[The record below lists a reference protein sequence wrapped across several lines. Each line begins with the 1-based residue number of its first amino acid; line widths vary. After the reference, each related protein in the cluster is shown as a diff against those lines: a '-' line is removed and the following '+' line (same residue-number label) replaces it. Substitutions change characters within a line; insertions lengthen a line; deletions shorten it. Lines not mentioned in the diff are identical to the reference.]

1 MKYTCSLFLAGVV
14 LLWFPVACIAADPA
28 PPPNGEPAKASMPET
43 APTAVKE
50 AADSAKAGAPAE
62 EAVKEKP
69 KDQYWFV
76 GTSNYH
82 LLLHESEDQI
92 NKQLN
97 RPFGHLFRTWHRPTT
112 FRDWSDSY
120 LLWDMWG
127 GYGHDLSKHFSWGI
141 YGGGGYGKIQNNNR
155 YHPLG
160 ISFRVQADFSRISFM
175 AGNGITWH
183 PWGRPEYQKGGLWK
197 NIKASKPMAEMNIG
211 YAYQIAIGNV
221 KLHVPLFDQLVRIRD
236 EKKYHLFWI
245 SPRIGIETPLTKN
258 NTLNSL
264 LGYNIFTTH
273 GSEFNGY
280 IFEFFIRHRF

>member
-1 MKYTCSLFLAGVV
+1 MRQAHN
-14 LLWFPVACIAADPA
+14 LLLMWIMILWAPVACCAGAANA
-28 PPPNGEPAKASMPET
+28 GMPAKQDPPTGSSTAQET
-43 APTAVKE
+43 PAGKE
-50 AADSAKAGAPAE
+50 AAAE
-62 EAVKEKP
+62 EDQEPKEIKIRN
-69 KDQYWFV
+69 QYWFI

-92 NKQLN
+92 NRQLN
-97 RPFGHLFRTWHRPTT
+97 RPFGRIFRTWHRPTT

-120 LLWDMWG
+120 LLWDLWA
-127 GYGHDLSKHFSWGI
+127 GYGRDLSERFSWGI
-141 YGGGGYGKIQNNNR
+141 YAGGGYGKIPNSNR

-175 AGNGITWH
+175 AGNGITFH
-183 PWGRPEYQKGGLWK
+183 PWGRPVYREGGLWK
-197 NIKASKPMAEMNIG
+197 NIKASRPMTEMNIG
-211 YAYQIAIGNV
+211 YAYQIAIGSV
-221 KLHVPLFDQLVRIRD
+221 KIHVPIFDQIARIRE

-258 NTLNSL
+258 NTLNTL
-264 LGYNIFTTH
+264 VGYNIFTTH